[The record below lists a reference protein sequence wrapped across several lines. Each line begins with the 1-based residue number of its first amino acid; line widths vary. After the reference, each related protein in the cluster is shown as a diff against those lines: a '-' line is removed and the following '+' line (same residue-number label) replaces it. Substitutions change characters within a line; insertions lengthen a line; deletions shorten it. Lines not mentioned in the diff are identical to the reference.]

1 MRQDVLRKWIDENES
16 DAQIMMLLKLNIN
29 QYRNRM
35 AGITPF
41 TPLEVDVLM
50 NHTGLTAEEL
60 GVKE

>member
-1 MRQDVLRKWIDENES
+1 
-16 DAQIMMLLKLNIN
+16 MMLLKLNLN

-35 AGITPF
+35 AGVTPF